1 MLSGE
6 VYSTIGGGQHSPP
19 GVADQGREL
28 ESMDSPS
35 GVDIGDGGSLTM
47 TKCTSTG
54 GTINVLEGASLV
66 IEDCHVFDNNTGG
79 SSNGVHCSGDV
90 KATRCTVEGNG
101 ATGVYNYGAG
111 ASGELVDCMIR
122 QNGDGGVSVSRGKV
136 VLRGSTSS
144 ENHMNGVNAHYAGKV
159 TVAKAEEDG
168 LLRTVCKDNERGNWG
183 TEADGEII
191 GIPQEKIHDEYSDD
205 YLISTLL
212 RPRFSC

>member
-66 IEDCHVFDNNTGG
+66 IEDGHVFDNNTGG

-90 KATRCTVEGNG
+90 KATRCTDEQHGS
-101 ATGVYNYGAG
+101 TGLSVVGEH
-111 ASGELVDCMIR
+111 ASGELVVCVIR
-122 QNGDGGVSVSRGKV
+122 KNQGHGVVANGNYSLAKLM
-136 VLRGSTSS
+136 LRGGTVS
-144 ENHMNGVNAHYAGKV
+144 ENKSSGVLATRGGKV
-159 TVAKAEEDG
+159 TVAKAEEG
-168 LLRTVCKDNERGNWG
+168 KPQTVSRENGCHSWS
-183 TEADGEII
+183 TEGGEII
-191 GIPQEKIHDEYSDD
+191 GIPQEKID
-205 YLISTLL
+205 I
-212 RPRFSC
+212 